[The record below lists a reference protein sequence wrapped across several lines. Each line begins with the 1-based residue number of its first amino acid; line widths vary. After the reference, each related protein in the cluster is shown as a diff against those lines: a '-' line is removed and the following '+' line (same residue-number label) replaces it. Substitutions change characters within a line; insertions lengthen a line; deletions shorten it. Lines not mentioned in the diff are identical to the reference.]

1 MSRPAFPYWS
11 EKQLDRLRQQSRQQF
26 VHRYSNE
33 IQAAY
38 HETLADCLKRVDRLL
53 TETDELCSLRKGGS
67 TLDANRNLRDA
78 ARYCTAPA
86 ISADTM
92 KIIGERDGTEGTI
105 LTFLDEDRFPW
116 VGEGRRAKPAER
128 RQAVALTAK
137 LWADQRAKTAAR
149 TRYSKAQEARTRG
162 ALEAAGLV
170 HVPRKEIRGR
180 LKELGDNPSN
190 GLTASNWGD
199 ALHRGE
205 FTDEIKLAG
214 NKCDVPARLKDG
226 RLLPIECKVSNSEV
240 NSTKRLIRETLG
252 KHIDWHRTY
261 GRELS
266 TGVVLAGVFSMVN
279 LRQAQEQGMLLFFEH
294 QLSSLTAFIKADGRP
309 RR

>member
-11 EKQLDRLRQQSRQQF
+11 EKELDRLRQQARQQF
-26 VHRYSNE
+26 VDRYSDEVQTAYSE
-33 IQAAY
+33 ILTDCRERVEQLLI
-38 HETLADCLKRVDRLL
+38 ETND
-53 TETDELCSLRKGGS
+53 LRTLGEGGS
-67 TLDANRNLRDA
+67 MLDTRRALLDA
-78 ARYCTAPA
+78 ARYCTSPA

-92 KIIGERDGTEGTI
+92 RIVGERDGTEGTI
-105 LTFLDEDRFPW
+105 LTFLDSERFPW
-116 VGEGRRAKPAER
+116 IGDERAAKPAER
-128 RQAVALTAK
+128 RRAVWMTAK
-137 LWADQRAKTAAR
+137 LWADQRAKTADR
-149 TRYSKAQEARTRG
+149 TSYSKAQEKRTCE
-162 ALEAAGLV
+162 ALEKAGLA
-170 HVPRKEIRGR
+170 HVSRAEIRNR
-180 LKELGDNPSN
+180 LRELGDDPSA

-199 ALHRGE
+199 ALRRGE

-252 KHIDWHRTY
+252 KHIDWRRTY
-261 GRELS
+261 GRELG
-266 TGVVLAGVFSMVN
+266 TGVVLAGVVSMVN

-294 QLSSLTAFIKADGRP
+294 RLSSLTAFIKDGGHP